1 MAVDQSLRPL
11 LRAIAQS
18 DPGSQAYGLLLQGRG
33 REAREA
39 ARSSVELQ
47 PGVPVHSLRLVVVEL
62 DQGRIRQARR
72 AAEPMIRSGPTDPA
86 SAKALALVL
95 LAEHRWLEAE
105 ATVGRLLGSQP
116 EDEQA
121 VWILALALE
130 GQGRR
135 DAAIEAFAW
144 LRSRGRRVPTDVAR
158 QSVWRAWRWH
168 ELAGLGLMAT
178 ILAHL
183 AIEAF
188 RTPYEGFV
196 GRLVAIALIVTVAGL
211 LIIVRRRRKRL
222 ESMSDEARSAVEA
235 ESGERRGEALLE
247 TVPRALV
254 IGGILVGLLL
264 GQRAL
269 ADASVPFE
277 ELPIGTCFDWPPE
290 AVTPRVAPIPCD
302 KPHHLELIAVVRYPG
317 GADSPFPGKEALYAY
332 GIKHCH
338 PAFGDYVG
346 IAFDEQSALVVAPL
360 HAVDFLYWPGHHDIY
375 CTIRDRDWDKLIISF
390 RGAGRRSDA
399 EPEP

>member
-1 MAVDQSLRPL
+1 MAVDQNLRPL

-18 DPGSQAYGLLLQGRG
+18 EPGSQAYGLLLQGRG

-62 DQGRIRQARR
+62 DQGRVRQARQ
-72 AAEPMIRSGPTDPA
+72 AAERLLRTAPRDPTTA
-86 SAKALALVL
+86 EAMALVL

-105 ATVGRLLGSQP
+105 ATIGAVLRAEP

-135 DAAIEAFAW
+135 DAAIEAFTW
-144 LRSRGRRVPTDVAR
+144 LRSRGRRVPTDLAR

-168 ELAGLGLMAT
+168 ELAGLGLMAA

-196 GRLVAIALIVTVAGL
+196 GRLVAIALVVTVAGL
-211 LIIVRRRRKRL
+211 LMIVRRRRKRL

-235 ESGERRGEALLE
+235 ESGDRRAEALLE
-247 TVPRALV
+247 TAPRALV

-269 ADASVPFE
+269 ADASVLFE
-277 ELPIGTCFDWPPE
+277 ELPVGTCFDWPPE
-290 AVTPRVAPIPCD
+290 TAVPRVAPIPCD
-302 KPHHLELIAVVRYPG
+302 RPHHLELIGVVHYPAAVDAPYPG
-317 GADSPFPGKEALYAY
+317 TSALTTY
-332 GIKHCH
+332 GYEHCAR
-338 PAFGDYVG
+338 AFRSYVG
-346 IAFDEQSALVVAPL
+346 VGYDDQVGL
-360 HAVDFLYWPGHHDIY
+360 AVDPRFAIESYWPGHHDIY
-375 CTIRDRDWDKLIISF
+375 CTIRDPDWDRLMVSF
-390 RGAGRRSDA
+390 RGAGRGSEA
-399 EPEP
+399 EPAP

>member
-1 MAVDQSLRPL
+1 VVD
-11 LRAIAQS
+11 
-18 DPGSQAYGLLLQGRG
+18 
-33 REAREA
+33 
-39 ARSSVELQ
+39 
-47 PGVPVHSLRLVVVEL
+47 L
-62 DQGRIRQARR
+62 DQGRVWQARP
-72 AAEPMIRSGPTDPA
+72 AAERLLRIAPGDPA
-86 SAKALALVL
+86 TAEAMALVL
-95 LAEHRWLEAE
+95 LAEHRWLDAE
-105 ATVGRLLGSQP
+105 ATIGGVLRSRP

-158 QSVWRAWRWH
+158 QSIWRAWRWH
-168 ELAGLGLMAT
+168 ELAGLGLMAA

-196 GRLVAIALIVTVAGL
+196 GRLVAIALVVTVAGL

-222 ESMSDEARSAVEA
+222 ESMSEEARSAVEA
-235 ESGERRGEALLE
+235 ESGDRRGEALLE

-277 ELPIGTCFDWPPE
+277 ELPIGSCFDWPPE
-290 AVTPRVAPIPCD
+290 SATPRVAPISCD
-302 KPHHLELIAVVRYPG
+302 KPHHLELIAVVPYPG
-317 GADSPFPGKEALYAY
+317 GADAPFPGKEALYAY
-332 GIKHCH
+332 GIEHCH
-338 PAFGDYVG
+338 RAFGDYVG
-346 IAFDEQSALVVAPL
+346 IGFDEQSGLGSPPSSRSISSTGRAITTSTARFAIRTGTGWSSRSAEPVADPTQN
-360 HAVDFLYWPGHHDIY
+360 P
-375 CTIRDRDWDKLIISF
+375 RP
-390 RGAGRRSDA
+390 RRSLT
-399 EPEP
+399 ERIEIS